1 MSAQL
6 FDNYEEDGQL
16 SFFGADGPEL
26 EEERGKAE
34 AKEQDLP
41 PGPDIRGGRCS
52 CCGRMLMVLEEGG
65 RYLASCPKGGG
76 GDGQGK

>member
-41 PGPDIRGGRCS
+41 PGHPGGQMQLLRAYVDGAGRGGTIPVILHELRRELCS
-52 CCGRMLMVLEEGG
+52 G
-65 RYLASCPKGGG
+65 
-76 GDGQGK
+76 